1 MDGGGG
7 FDGGDLGGESA
18 GAGLAIEESKGIG
31 GGGGRGGWTVEGNL
45 CCISIFMLKR
55 KKSLKDLSEA
65 SNVFLIN
72 KEPFF
77 HGFF

>member
-18 GAGLAIEESKGIG
+18 GAGLAIEESTGIG

-55 KKSLKDLSEA
+55 KKLLKDLSEA

-72 KEPFF
+72 TEPFF